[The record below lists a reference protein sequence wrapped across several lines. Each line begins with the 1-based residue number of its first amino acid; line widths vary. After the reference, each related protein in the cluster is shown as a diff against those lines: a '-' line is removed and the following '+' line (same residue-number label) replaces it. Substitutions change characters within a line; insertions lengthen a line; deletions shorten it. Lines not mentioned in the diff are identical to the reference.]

1 VLCVRSTTCSDP
13 PMAFTRAHTFVQVAR
28 KAERGS
34 VCESYTKC
42 VEWLEEHGLSAVS
55 VKERDVSG
63 RTLLFYA
70 SYNAHDSAVIT
81 RLLLSTKPSVETVNA
96 QDERGETALH
106 YAVRCF
112 CGVAA
117 SWLARVVAME

>member
-1 VLCVRSTTCSDP
+1 
-13 PMAFTRAHTFVQVAR
+13 
-28 KAERGS
+28 
-34 VCESYTKC
+34 

-70 SYNAHDSAVIT
+70 SYDAHDSAVIT

-112 CGVAA
+112 FVVLLPLGWPEWLLWNVIVACVTVGA
-117 SWLARVVAME
+117 LQ